1 MSKII
6 NLFNLPQYKIDTS
19 KFSHFLHDKVV
30 EEFENNF
37 CEYVGAKYACSMNS
51 ATNSIFLIFLN
62 KQIEVSVPSIIP
74 PVVCNALLTSGN
86 TIKFIDDTD
95 WVGSSYIL
103 HDFGDHKIIDSAQR
117 VTRKQFSKEANDND
131 LMFFSFYPTK
141 PVGSCDGGIIV
152 SNNKEKIQ
160 RFKEACLNGMSY
172 AENNWDRKIKFP
184 GYKMYMN
191 SFQAYIANENLK
203 KLDKKLE
210 KLSFIRQKYNKN
222 FGLANSSDHL
232 YRINV
237 NNRNQF
243 MEDMRLNGIQTGIH
257 YSALHLNPVYSKQ
270 NKTLSRSETEQN
282 TTISIPFNEK
292 MSNKDVKYVCEMV
305 SKYAHRS

>member
-1 MSKII
+1 MI
-6 NLFNLPQYKIDTS
+6 NLFHLPHYKIDS
-19 KFSHFLHDKVV
+19 SQFSHFLHDKIV

-62 KQIEVSVPSIIP
+62 KGLEVKIPSMIP
-74 PVVCNALLTSGN
+74 PVVCNALITSGN
-86 TIKFIDDTD
+86 KINFIDNTE
-95 WVGSSYIL
+95 WVGNSYVL
-103 HDFGDHKIIDSAQR
+103 HDFGYYKIIDSAQKVYR
-117 VTRKQFSKEANDND
+117 NQFVKEASDDD

-160 RFKEACLNGMSY
+160 WFKEACLNGMSF
-172 AENNWDRKIKFP
+172 AENNWERKIKFP

-191 SFQAYIANENLK
+191 SFQTYIANENLK

-210 KLSFIRQKYNKN
+210 KLSSVRQKYNKH
-222 FGLANSSDHL
+222 FGLTNTSDHL

-237 NNRNQF
+237 SNRKEF
-243 MEDMRLNGIQTGIH
+243 MEAMKINGIQTGIH
-257 YSALHLNPVYSKQ
+257 YNALHLNPVYS
-270 NKTLSRSETEQN
+270 NKIQSLHKSELEEK

-292 MSNKDVKYVCEMV
+292 MTNKDVKYVCEMV
-305 SKYAHRS
+305 DKYANRC